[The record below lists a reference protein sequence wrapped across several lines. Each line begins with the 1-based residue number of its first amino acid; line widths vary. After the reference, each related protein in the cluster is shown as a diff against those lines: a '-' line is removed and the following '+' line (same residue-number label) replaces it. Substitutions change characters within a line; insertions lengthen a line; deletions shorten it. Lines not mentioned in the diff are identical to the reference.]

1 MAVPNSSF
9 SELAS
14 LTIESRSP
22 TIADNFS
29 VSTALLFRLR
39 EKGKIKFW
47 TGGTTI
53 LQHLAYQEN
62 GTFTRF
68 SGYDTVDI
76 SPSDVFTSANFSPK
90 QASVAV
96 TISKLEELQNSG
108 KEQMF
113 DLLEERIANA
123 EQTLIQN
130 IGLDMYSDGTGSG
143 SKQIGGLSHLI
154 PSDPT
159 TGTVGGIDRATWTFW
174 RPSLVDASVG
184 IGGGAVTTSSTT
196 IQSLMTYAVLNQT
209 RNNESPDLMIGDN
222 TYYSYY
228 LASLQGNQRFTN
240 AKLAEGGFENVRFMG
255 CDVTFDGGVGGG
267 LSSGSKLFYVLNTNY
282 IHFRPHKNAYFVPA
296 EADRYSVNQLAM
308 VKLIHFAG
316 NMTVS
321 NSRLQGRIQE

>member
-1 MAVPNSSF
+1 MAVPNSSY

-53 LQHLAYQEN
+53 LQHLSYQEN

-90 QASVAV
+90 QASVGV

-108 KEQMF
+108 KEAMF
-113 DLLEERIANA
+113 DLLEERIKVA

-130 IGLDMYSDGTGSG
+130 IGLDMYSDGTSSG
-143 SKQIGGLSHLI
+143 SKQIGGLAHLI
-154 PSDPT
+154 PTDPT
-159 TGTVGGIDRATWTFW
+159 TGTVGGIDRATWSFW
-174 RPSLVDASVG
+174 QPFLVDASTG

-196 IQSLMTYAVLNQT
+196 IQSLMTYAMLNTT
-209 RNNESPDLMIGDN
+209 RNTDAPDLIIGDN
-222 TYYSYY
+222 TYYSYF

-240 AKLAEGGFENVRFMG
+240 AKLAEAGFDNARFMSA
-255 CDVTFDGGVGGG
+255 DVTFDGGVGGG
-267 LSSGSKLFYVLNTNY
+267 LSAGSKIFYGLNTNY

-296 EADRYSVNQLAM
+296 DDTRHSVNQLAM
-308 VKLIHFAG
+308 VKLLHFAG
-316 NMTVS
+316 NMTLS
-321 NSRLQGRIQE
+321 NSRLQFRIQE

>member
-1 MAVPNSSF
+1 MAVPNSSY

-29 VSTALLFRLR
+29 ISTALLFRLR

-62 GTFTRF
+62 QSVTRF
-68 SGYDTVDI
+68 SGYDTVDV

-96 TISKLEELQNSG
+96 SISKLEELQNDG
-108 KEQMF
+108 KEAMF
-113 DLLEERIANA
+113 DLLEERVANA
-123 EQTLIQN
+123 EQTLIQT
-130 IGLDMYSDGTGSG
+130 IGDDMYSDGTANN
-143 SKQIGGLSHLI
+143 SKQIGGLDHLLA
-154 PSDPT
+154 SAAT
-159 TGTVGGIDRATWTFW
+159 NTVGGISKTTWSFW
-174 RPSLVDASVG
+174 QHLIVDASDG
-184 IGGGAVTTSSTT
+184 IGGGAVTPSSTT
-196 IQSLMTYAVLNQT
+196 IQSLMTYAMLNTT
-209 RNNESPDLMIGDN
+209 RNNDSVDLIIAGT

-255 CDVTFDGGVGGG
+255 ADVTFEGVG
-267 LSSGSKLFYVLNTNY
+267 SSMTATRMYGLNTNY
-282 IHFRPHKNAYFVPA
+282 IHFRPHKKAYFVPA
-296 EADRYSVNQLAM
+296 ESDRFSVNQLAM
-308 VKLIHFAG
+308 IKLIHFAG
-316 NMTVS
+316 NMTAS
-321 NSRLQGRIQE
+321 NMKLQFRIQP